1 VPVPLRWSLNFKDML
16 MGTFTTRIGIGNPM
30 GGEFYLVDA
39 LVDTGASHSMVPAT
53 LLQQTLN
60 LSPKEELLFVLGDGR
75 EQRYGFGAALM
86 RVEEREMPCPVIFG
100 PEDQYLLGATS
111 LQAFNLIPDTTNHR
125 LVAMRKLTI

>member
-1 VPVPLRWSLNFKDML
+1 MHQLKDRYSH
-16 MGTFTTRIGIGNPM
+16 MGTFTTRVGIGNPQ
-30 GGEFYLVDA
+30 GGEFHWVDA
-39 LVDTGASHSMVPAT
+39 LVDTGASHSMMPAS